1 MKLAMRQNYRWFHK
15 RLMLEVLEKN
25 LIHEV
30 GTQQRVI
37 RVTDFLISD
46 SPAGI
51 IIWIYFGT
59 VKDLWK
65 F

>member
-1 MKLAMRQNYRWFHK
+1 
-15 RLMLEVLEKN
+15 MLEVLEKN